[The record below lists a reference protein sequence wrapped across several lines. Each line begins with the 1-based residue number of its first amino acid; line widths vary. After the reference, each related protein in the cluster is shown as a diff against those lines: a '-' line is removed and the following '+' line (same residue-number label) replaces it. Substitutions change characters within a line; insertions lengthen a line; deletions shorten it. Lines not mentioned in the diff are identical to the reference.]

1 MKKMKFEW
9 DIKKDEQNKQKHKV
23 TFPEACLVFAD
34 NYSLNLFD
42 NAHSIED
49 PRWITMG
56 QIPGGEILVVVH
68 TFRELPGKEIIRIIS
83 ARKASKKEKKQYFA
97 RRL

>member
-1 MKKMKFEW
+1 MKFEW
-9 DIKKDEQNKQKHKV
+9 DINKDEQNKQKHKV
-23 TFPEACLVFAD
+23 SFSEACQVFAD

-42 NAHSIED
+42 NEHSIEE
-49 PRWITMG
+49 PRWVTMG
-56 QIPGGEILVVVH
+56 QIPEGEILVVIH
-68 TFRELPGKEIIRIIS
+68 TFREILGKEVVRIIS

>member
-1 MKKMKFEW
+1 MKFEW
-9 DIKKDEQNKQKHKV
+9 DIKKDEQNKRKHKIS
-23 TFPEACLVFAD
+23 FSEACLVFAD

-42 NAHSIED
+42 NDHSMEE

-56 QIPGGEILVVVH
+56 QIPGGNILVVNH
-68 TFRELPGKEIIRIIS
+68 TFREISGKEVVRIIS
-83 ARKASKKEKKQYFA
+83 ARNASKKEKKQYFA